1 MGKILQ
7 PGTKAPEFN
16 APVTPDQ
23 KLSLSDLKGRRVI
36 LASTRPTGVRF
47 VGTR

>member
-7 PGTKAPEFN
+7 PGTKAPEFT

-36 LASTRPTGVRF
+36 LAFYPADWSAAIR
-47 VGTR
+47 